1 MTSPAAVIVRLSNF
15 SQGLI
20 KTAGSGSESCAT
32 PSVFVGK
39 CTGPF
44 HTMFDLQW
52 SSSTGEGDNS
62 ASFYRTLITR
72 EDVVWQY
79 INQDQK
85 PVDDYPVHVKEE
97 YIGLTANPD
106 AVFQLYDYKTGF
118 FGDVYVLFGK

>member
-1 MTSPAAVIVRLSNF
+1 
-15 SQGLI
+15 
-20 KTAGSGSESCAT
+20 
-32 PSVFVGK
+32 
-39 CTGPF
+39 
-44 HTMFDLQW
+44 MFDLQW

-118 FGDVYVLFGK
+118 FGDVYVLFGKWVNLTISAQTQITRFSTQLWFHPV